1 MPPTEKLRSTGK
13 TEQQPTAVDPSMHAS
28 RMGRA
33 APQGVAT
40 MRVQKVDRVA
50 SLLLSG
56 LVVSGL
62 LVLLL
67 FVIWLTQTLTW
78 TAGAITIDEQR
89 VAGRGDHA
97 EGFER
102 DVEPPADEEVEP
114 LTDPSLAESLQ
125 AVTDVASSVAAS
137 LTAVNSNA
145 DLAMDGAGRGDSR
158 PPGPLGEGDEVVP
171 RFERWELKFQAKGLQ
186 PYAAQLDFYNIELA
200 CVGGGVATVDYATN
214 LSTSPQQHSGT
225 SEAENKRTRL
235 YFQWRQEG
243 PLKQFDRQ
251 LLEQAGVKTSGRNVL
266 KFIPKELED
275 RLAVAE
281 MQAATAAGHK
291 SVKEIAKTV
300 FESRAAASGGGY
312 EFVVTEQRYRNVP
325 Q

>member
-1 MPPTEKLRSTGK
+1 MPPTNKLRSSEK
-13 TEQQPTAVDPSMHAS
+13 LERPSQTVEPSLPAT
-28 RMGRA
+28 RMGRV
-33 APQGVAT
+33 APLGVAS

-78 TAGAITIDEQR
+78 TAGVITIDEQR
-89 VAGRGDHA
+89 AAGRGNHA

-102 DVEPPADEEVEP
+102 DVEPPAAEEIEP

-125 AVTDVASSVAAS
+125 AVTDVASSVAATLVAIDS
-137 LTAVNSNA
+137 DA
-145 DLAMDGAGRGDSR
+145 DLALDGTGRGDSR
-158 PPGPLGEGDEVVP
+158 PPGPLGEGEDVVP

-200 CVGGGVATVDYATN
+200 CVGGGVETVDYATN
-214 LSTSPQQHSGT
+214 LSTSPQQRSGT
-225 SEAENKRTRL
+225 SEAENKRGRL

-251 LLEQAGVKTSGRNVL
+251 LLDQAGVKTSGRNLL

-281 MQAATAAGHK
+281 MQAANAAGYK
-291 SVKEIAKTV
+291 SVKEIAKTI

-312 EFVVTEQRYRNVP
+312 EFVVTEQRYRQVR
-325 Q
+325 

>member
-1 MPPTEKLRSTGK
+1 MSPTEKLRSIK
-13 TEQQPTAVDPSMHAS
+13 KAQPPRETAVASLPAS

-33 APQGVAT
+33 APVGVAN

-78 TAGAITIDEQR
+78 SAGEIIIDEQR
-89 VAGRGDHA
+89 AAGRGDHA

-102 DVEPPADEEVEP
+102 DVEPPSAEEVEP

-125 AVTDVASSVAAS
+125 AVTDVASSVAAT
-137 LTAVNSNA
+137 LVAVDSNA
-145 DLAMDGAGRGDSR
+145 DLAMDGSGRGDSR
-158 PPGPLGEGDEVVP
+158 PPGPLGEGDDVVP

-200 CVGGGVATVDYATN
+200 CIGGGVATVDYATK
-214 LSTSPQQHSGT
+214 LSTSPQKHSGT
-225 SEAENKRTRL
+225 SEAENKRARL
-235 YFQWRQEG
+235 YFQWRQDG

-251 LLEQAGVKTSGRNVL
+251 LLEQAGVKTSGRNLL

-281 MQAATAAGHK
+281 MQAASAAGHK
-291 SVKEIAKTV
+291 SVKEIAKTI

-312 EFVVTEQRYRNVP
+312 EFVVTEQRYRKAP
-325 Q
+325 